1 MKLHRRLS
9 GTKYRGVK
17 NRQNHALLP
26 CVMQFIRVLLTG
38 VVVLTLS
45 ACGSG
50 GADTSS
56 NVSSQKSTEMVIAN
70 ALYFDKRTP
79 ANFYKENFQNDTFYS
94 VSHVKNTSLL
104 PVPDRTGLAVHE
116 LASNDFTEA
125 MTWSDKAAE
134 YQPSYQQLAANSE
147 TMLYYQFTRFDPA
160 APQFTNIHRVF
171 KASVLDRNGVDR
183 SDENASY
190 KGRITMPNPTAAD
203 VKLIVEYL
211 WMFTLSNNYRNAVLE
226 SYTTETDT
234 AFVHIMKQARLNL
247 NYNGGCDD
255 VKVYEVRY
263 TVAKDSGFIWKEK
276 VLIDS
281 FSAKR
286 TDSYLEICQ

>member
-1 MKLHRRLS
+1 MKCIRISLA
-9 GTKYRGVK
+9 GV
-17 NRQNHALLP
+17 
-26 CVMQFIRVLLTG
+26 T
-38 VVVLTLS
+38 VLTLS
-45 ACGSG
+45 ACSG
-50 GADTSS
+50 GSDNSS
-56 NVSSQKSTEMVIAN
+56 NASSQQSTEMVIAN

-79 ANFYKENFQNDTFYS
+79 ANFYKEEFQNDTFYS

-104 PVPDRTGLAVHE
+104 PVSARAGQAVYE

-125 MTWSDKAAE
+125 LAWSNQAAQ

-147 TMLYYQFTRFDPA
+147 SMLYYQFTRFDPA

-171 KASVLDRNGVDR
+171 KANVLDRSGVDR

-190 KGRITMPNPTAAD
+190 KGRITKPGFTAAD

-226 SYTTETDT
+226 SYTSETE
-234 AFVHIMKQARLNL
+234 AEFVHIMKQARLNL

-255 VKVYEVRY
+255 VEVFDVRY
-263 TVAKDSGFIWKEK
+263 RIAKDSGFIWKEK
-276 VLIDS
+276 VVTDS

>member
-1 MKLHRRLS
+1 MKNSGKNSLQPRL
-9 GTKYRGVK
+9 
-17 NRQNHALLP
+17 
-26 CVMQFIRVLLTG
+26 IRSIQILLTG
-38 VVVLTLS
+38 LAALLLS
-45 ACGSG
+45 ACGS
-50 GADTSS
+50 SS
-56 NVSSQKSTEMVIAN
+56 GSSSAGNSAESTEMVIAN

-79 ANFYKENFQNDTFYS
+79 ADFYKENFQDDTFYS

-104 PVPDRTGLAVHE
+104 PVVDRAGLAVHE

-134 YQPSYQQLAANSE
+134 YQPSYQQLADNTE
-147 TMLYYQFTRFDPA
+147 TKLYFQFTRFDPA
-160 APQFTNIHRVF
+160 SPQFINMHRVF

-190 KGRITMPNPTAAD
+190 KGRITMSNPTAAD
-203 VKLIVEYL
+203 IKLIIEYL

-234 AFVHIMKQARLNL
+234 EFVHIMKQARLNL
-247 NYNGGCDD
+247 NYSGGCDD
-255 VKVYEVRY
+255 VEVYEVRY
-263 TVAKDSGFIWKEK
+263 RVPKDSGFIWKEK
-276 VLIDS
+276 VLTET